1 MRSVSPRPLSNDE
14 RHMTAPTPS
23 PWERTP
29 AKTRKRII
37 WALWFVTWL
46 GLLAGL
52 FDRRFYV
59 AVAWFTVAHALLMLA
74 LNRFRVAAYPVQV
87 RIVYVLWVLV
97 GTYVPHMTFLMY
109 IATVG
114 LIGNLFFGYCTLAR
128 MMYLLPWNREERF
141 SLDLVARVFTTPR
154 TEGRFR
160 PAPPAAGRG

>member
-1 MRSVSPRPLSNDE
+1 
-14 RHMTAPTPS
+14 MTEPATA
-23 PWERTP
+23 WERMP
-29 AKTRKRII
+29 ARTRKAVVWI
-37 WALWFVTWL
+37 LWFVTWL
-46 GLLAGL
+46 LLLAGL
-52 FDRRFYV
+52 VDRVFYEV
-59 AVAWFTVAHALLMLA
+59 VVWVTVGHLLLVLA
-74 LNRFRVAAYPVQV
+74 LNRFKVTAYPVQV
-87 RIVYVLWVLV
+87 RLVYVLWVLV
-97 GTYVPHMTFLMY
+97 GTYVSHMTFFMY

>member
-1 MRSVSPRPLSNDE
+1 
-14 RHMTAPTPS
+14 MTEPATA
-23 PWERTP
+23 WERMP
-29 AKTRKRII
+29 ARTRKAVVWI
-37 WALWFVTWL
+37 LWLVTWL
-46 GLLAGL
+46 LLLAGL
-52 FDRRFYV
+52 VDRLFYEV
-59 AVAWFTVAHALLMLA
+59 VVWFTAAHLLLVLT
-74 LNRFRVAAYPVQV
+74 LNRFKLMAYPVQV
-87 RIVYVLWVLV
+87 RLVYVLWALV